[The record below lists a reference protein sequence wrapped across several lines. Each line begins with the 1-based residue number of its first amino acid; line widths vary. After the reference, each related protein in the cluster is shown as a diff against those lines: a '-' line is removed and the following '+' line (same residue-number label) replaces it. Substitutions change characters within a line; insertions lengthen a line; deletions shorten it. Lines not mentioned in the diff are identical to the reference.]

1 MDIRR
6 AEEIASSAD
15 MINVTYDG
23 KPIYIEQVNSVKDT
37 ASIHFLNRPESSEEV
52 SLSKLVE
59 R

>member
-15 MINVTYDG
+15 MVNVTYDG
-23 KPIYIEQVNSVKDT
+23 EPIYIEQVNSVKDT

-52 SLSKLVE
+52 SLSQLVE